1 MTANDQQRII
11 PSLSS
16 DKSRV
21 SDVRSEAV
29 ITYQN
34 SQKEKMK
41 VKFPAMEA
49 IIGQRTY
56 YACVMKLSS
65 IPKMFTFTDW
75 IEFTAEDR
83 EQRVLNKKRIPDI
96 ARYILDNE
104 DGFLFS
110 SITASYKCKV
120 RFEPVNSDGLGFLEM
135 DLEEANFVINDGQHR
150 CAAIAQAIKENPD
163 LREESISVL
172 LFPYESKQRV
182 QQMFSDLNR
191 YVVKTA
197 KSLDILFDQRDIL
210 AKVTLEVCES
220 VPAFQGMV
228 DKDNVSLPARSEKM
242 FTLSSL
248 YDANQELLAEKR
260 NSDDAFFNELVTT
273 GVDYW
278 TTVSRFMP
286 DWQRVK
292 NGIRPIELRQENIS
306 THSVVLRAL
315 GGLGAEIMKQFPS
328 DWKNRVADLSAVN
341 WSKKNREWENVCM
354 VANSVVSNRQARLA
368 TKAYL
373 KRKLALTL
381 SESEAKSI
389 AHLTARDS
397 ADAASSNRAVAKNG
411 QPETTESQ
419 MNQLVYSPQQRRRQ
433 TNRAREVQI
442 GNIRELVNNNNQI
455 PIVIA
460 NWIIQQGKSLPRLPN
475 FVHPSNTGF
484 ALSAQ
489 TKGLKNGHFIEVGD
503 DQGRLI
509 EKGRKLLDA
518 CGLRDVGFRVLLD
531 DGTVKNG

>member
-1 MTANDQQRII
+1 
-11 PSLSS
+11 
-16 DKSRV
+16 
-21 SDVRSEAV
+21 
-29 ITYQN
+29 
-34 SQKEKMK
+34 MK

-49 IIGQRTY
+49 VIGQRTY

-104 DGFLFS
+104 DGYLFS

-150 CAAIAQAIKENPD
+150 CAAIAQAIKENPA
-163 LREESISVL
+163 LRDESISVL

-197 KSLDILFDQRDIL
+197 KSLDILFDQRDML
-210 AKVTLEVCES
+210 AKVTLEVCEN

-248 YDANQELLAEKR
+248 YDANQELLADKR
-260 NSDDAFFNELVTT
+260 NGEDTFFNELVTT

-286 DWQRVK
+286 DWQRVR

-315 GGLGAEIMKQFPS
+315 GGLGAEVMKHFPS
-328 DWKNRVADLSAVN
+328 DWKNRLADLTAVN

-373 KRKLALTL
+373 KRKLALPLT
-381 SESEAKSI
+381 EAEAKSI
-389 AHLTARDS
+389 AHLM
-397 ADAASSNRAVAKNG
+397 NR
-411 QPETTESQ
+411 
-419 MNQLVYSPQQRRRQ
+419 
-433 TNRAREVQI
+433 
-442 GNIRELVNNNNQI
+442 
-455 PIVIA
+455 
-460 NWIIQQGKSLPRLPN
+460 
-475 FVHPSNTGF
+475 
-484 ALSAQ
+484 
-489 TKGLKNGHFIEVGD
+489 
-503 DQGRLI
+503 
-509 EKGRKLLDA
+509 
-518 CGLRDVGFRVLLD
+518 D
-531 DGTVKNG
+531 DGTSGGQGNSPETNQPHNGDLDAGGKAKAREFRSAYLSREKRRGRNLVNTGSIYFRDDKGSALGVTFASEKNNTWFLNLLKGRFSEAVLICQTKPDLAQVVKLPHDFLNRYGGQMSRDQKDEVKFFLERRDGRFWLQIPEPVGWVDVNLYVDNEPLVNEPLQYE

>member
-1 MTANDQQRII
+1 
-11 PSLSS
+11 LSS
-16 DKSRV
+16 EKRRV

-29 ITYQN
+29 ITNQN

-104 DGFLFS
+104 DGYLFS

-150 CAAIAQAIKENPD
+150 CAAIAQAIKENPA

-172 LFPYESKQRV
+172 LFPYENKQRV

-197 KSLDILFDQRDIL
+197 KSLDILFDQRDML

-248 YDANQELLAEKR
+248 YDATQELLAEKR

-315 GGLGAEIMKQFPS
+315 GGLGAEVMKQFPS
-328 DWKNRVADLSAVN
+328 DWKNRLADLSAVN

-373 KRKLALTL
+373 KRKLALPLT
-381 SESEAKSI
+381 ESEEKSI
-389 AHLTARDS
+389 AHLTAR
-397 ADAASSNRAVAKNG
+397 AN
-411 QPETTESQ
+411 ETTSGHRMPEPAPQSNGHLTPQ
-419 MNQLVYSPQQRRRQ
+419 DFLVLLLEVLKSLGG
-433 TNRAREVQI
+433 RARKADVDEEAFRKMEATFSQPYWQEIDQGGVRRWQKDLAWAKEKAKHE
-442 GNIRELVNNNNQI
+442 ELVE
-455 PIVIA
+455 PPAIA
-460 NWIIQQGKSLPRLPN
+460 
-475 FVHPSNTGF
+475 
-484 ALSAQ
+484 
-489 TKGLKNGHFIEVGD
+489 GHGWW
-503 DQGRLI
+503 QLTR
-509 EKGRKLLDA
+509 KGRDFDA
-518 CGLRDVGFRVLLD
+518 TKQNDRYE
-531 DGTVKNG
+531 

>member
-1 MTANDQQRII
+1 
-11 PSLSS
+11 
-16 DKSRV
+16 
-21 SDVRSEAV
+21 
-29 ITYQN
+29 
-34 SQKEKMK
+34 MK
-41 VKFPAMEA
+41 VKFPAMQA
-49 IIGQRTY
+49 IIGQRIY
-56 YACVMKLSS
+56 YVCVMKLSA

-104 DGFLFS
+104 DGYLFS
-110 SITASYKCKV
+110 CITASYKCKV
-120 RFEPVNSDGLGFLEM
+120 RLEPVNSDGLGFLEM

-150 CAAIAQAIKENPD
+150 CAAIAQAIKENPA

-260 NSDDAFFNELVTT
+260 NNDDAFFNELVTT

-292 NGIRPIELRQENIS
+292 SGLRPIELRQENIS

-315 GGLGAEIMKQFPS
+315 GGLGAEVMKQFPT
-328 DWKNRVADLSAVN
+328 DWKNRLADLTAVN

-373 KRKLALTL
+373 KRKLALPLT
-381 SESEAKSI
+381 ESEEKSI
-389 AHLTARDS
+389 AHLTAR
-397 ADAASSNRAVAKNG
+397 NEAVASPPDQEAPTFNG
-411 QPETTESQ
+411 SRKEAKKIRIEISEHLSGELAGKKVIDEHKASDSLVKFVTWLYETRGISVLEKLSRHRFSRGV
-419 MNQLVYSPQQRRRQ
+419 LLSKSPH
-433 TNRAREVQI
+433 ADF
-442 GNIRELVNNNNQI
+442 GY
-455 PIVIA
+455 
-460 NWIIQQGKSLPRLPN
+460 
-475 FVHPSNTGF
+475 
-484 ALSAQ
+484 
-489 TKGLKNGHFIEVGD
+489 LKNGSHESEYTNKPISNSGFHLKTHGTTTNKANDVREICQCLGLPAGAVTVQEV
-503 DQGRLI
+503 
-509 EKGRKLLDA
+509 EKNEWLKELLA
-518 CGLRDVGFRVLLD
+518 
-531 DGTVKNG
+531 